1 MHLLQSI
8 LRTPGYID
16 WDSLWCRLL
25 YWAINPCLWG
35 WPQQS
40 QSETITETSK
50 ESMYPSLLMK
60 ARVTVIF
67 YWGRHEELI
76 PVRPKVLV
84 GQESKWGKKDKRKK
98 KKKSKATQVDK
109 LELKVCLLTYFQ
121 AIKYISNYKNGLLE
135 FFCSTQNISIL
146 NIYEQFLMHK
156 MKY

>member
-1 MHLLQSI
+1 M
-8 LRTPGYID
+8 D
-16 WDSLWCRLL
+16 
-25 YWAINPCLWG
+25 
-35 WPQQS
+35 
-40 QSETITETSK
+40 K
-50 ESMYPSLLMK
+50 K
-60 ARVTVIF
+60 AN
-67 YWGRHEELI
+67 GE
-76 PVRPKVLV
+76 
-84 GQESKWGKKDKRKK
+84 KKIKGKK